1 MKKSTTSSELVDWIT
16 CCYGEYYSVQYRIVW
31 CCEGKGKVPRG
42 DADMSERKVSRL
54 WLHIGPVCTC
64 SARRRSVPVRL
75 AVLNWSFLILRL
87 CTCQSYQPKHRRYL
101 RRPTP
106 LLAPECHPRNRPD
119 QCVAIQTRILV
130 IYPKHSV
137 NFQKIVQILV
147 QIPYCAFFLIK
158 KQWDV
163 DFLVQKT
170 HTHTHTHTHTEPDH
184 CRRSKNKS
192 PLIARFELIV

>member
-1 MKKSTTSSELVDWIT
+1 
-16 CCYGEYYSVQYRIVW
+16 
-31 CCEGKGKVPRG
+31 
-42 DADMSERKVSRL
+42 MSERKVSRL

-64 SARRRSVPVRL
+64 SARRRSALVRL
-75 AVLNWSFLILRL
+75 AVLNWSLLIPRL

-147 QIPYCAFFLIK
+147 QIPYCAFFLK
-158 KQWDV
+158 TMRRW
-163 DFLVQKT
+163 FLSAKD
-170 HTHTHTHTHTEPDH
+170 THTHTEPDH

-192 PLIARFELIV
+192 PLIASVELTVYYMIARFDPRCENGTRWHSTVSPGGQHRRLEAATFGKNH